1 MEISV
6 WLAYSDDGCV
16 MGAFRTRS
24 GAIKCLK
31 ENALWMMDFGWTDEE
46 RARIVNYIEEDG
58 GADGFGYVEC
68 VGELGE

>member
-16 MGAFRTRS
+16 MGAFRTRD

-31 ENALWMMDFGWTDEE
+31 ENALFMMDFRWTDEE
-46 RARIVNYIEEDG
+46 RARIINSIEEDG
-58 GADGFGYVEC
+58 NADAFGYVEC

>member
-16 MGAFRTRS
+16 MGAFRTRD

-31 ENALWMMDFGWTDEE
+31 ENALFMMDFGWTDEE
-46 RARIVNYIEEDG
+46 RARVINSIEEDG
-58 GADGFGYVEC
+58 SADGFGYVEC